1 MELKLLNRLCINNK
15 FQEMYHCR
23 VTSAL
28 QLLVCD
34 VFWNFADGNFV
45 NPWPRCTTVLC
56 SLVVNDAKNQTIYQI
71 TCNLIIHL
79 FRACFIEF
87 LLYLVC
93 VM

>member
-34 VFWNFADGNFV
+34 IFRNFADGSFIKLGIFCVINHYII
-45 NPWPRCTTVLC
+45 L
-56 SLVVNDAKNQTIYQI
+56 K
-71 TCNLIIHL
+71 LINALTSGHL
-79 FRACFIEF
+79 FKLFF
-87 LLYLVC
+87 PSWVLKKNLNV
-93 VM
+93 